1 MFTTIELFTV
11 FMIGL
16 LVGWL
21 IEWIVDWRFWRW
33 GSHQGVEEEE
43 LEMAQEKIRQQEN
56 ELAFDENKIRQLQT
70 YQKKEREYWHHE
82 FTAMTQELARAK
94 AQINALQTARRHHRQ
109 MREMLASA
117 KAEITALQHRRQHD
131 EVLQVKLASA
141 EEQISG
147 LQMELGTMSGRM
159 TEILARPP
167 EQLTDIKGIGP
178 VFAHRLH
185 KAGIHSFAD
194 LAQLT
199 PERIIEI
206 ISVGSLPNINP
217 DNWLAQARQLAI
229 LEPEGNQLTQ
239 INGIGSV
246 FVHRLNQAG
255 VRSFT
260 DLAQLTSERLM
271 AIIAVTS
278 LPNIKPADWIAQA
291 RQLAKNRASEG
302 ART

>member
-1 MFTTIELFTV
+1 MFTTMELLTV

-21 IEWIVDWRFWRW
+21 IEWVIDWRFWRR
-33 GSHQGVEEEE
+33 GHQGVEEEE
-43 LEMAQEKIRQQEN
+43 FTMAQERIRQQEN
-56 ELAFDENKIRQLQT
+56 ELAFDEDKIHQLQA
-70 YQKKEREYWHHE
+70 YQKKERQYWHHE
-82 FTAMTQELARAK
+82 FRAMTQELARAK
-94 AQINALQTARRHHRQ
+94 AQIDALQAARRHHRQ
-109 MREMLASA
+109 MRDMLASA
-117 KAEITALQHRRQHD
+117 KAEITALQGRRQHD
-131 EVLQVKLASA
+131 EVLQLKLASA
-141 EEQISG
+141 EEQISD
-147 LQMELGTMSGRM
+147 LQVELGTMGRKM

-178 VFAHRLH
+178 IFAHRLN
-185 KAGIHSFAD
+185 KAGIHSFTD

-217 DNWLAQARQLAI
+217 DNWLAQARQLAMVQ
-229 LEPEGNQLTQ
+229 PEGNQLTQ

-246 FVHRLNQAG
+246 FVHRLNKAG
-255 VRSFT
+255 IRTFA

-271 AIIAVTS
+271 AIIAVSS

-291 RQLAKNRASEG
+291 RQLAKNGRSEG
-302 ART
+302 PRT